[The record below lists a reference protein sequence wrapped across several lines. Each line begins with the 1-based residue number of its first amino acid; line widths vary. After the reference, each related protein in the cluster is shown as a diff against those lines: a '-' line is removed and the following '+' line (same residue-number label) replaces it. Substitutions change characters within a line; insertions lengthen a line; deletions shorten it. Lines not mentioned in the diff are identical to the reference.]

1 MALKVAGWRRQRG
14 AVALIV
20 GLLAVLVLFGMMGVA
35 VDLSYLYARKTELQ
49 NAADAA
55 ALAGARELN
64 QRQSGITAAVD
75 AAIALFAANASDNLI
90 AGATISE
97 ANIRFGSC
105 ANPEDRLPLRS
116 PNCPFFSPGS
126 IASDI
131 EAAPLSFIEVD
142 TGAASNRPVFFM
154 PVSGGPSTASAS
166 GYAVAGHYLRQITP
180 IGVCAVTAT
189 RYDSYAHGELLE
201 YGFRRGVGYDIMQLG
216 KIGGTPNPYQVN
228 PVAIDSASCEPSNS
242 SDDFMVP
249 FVCMGNSAVGQS
261 AISEGTTYV
270 FGNTGVEP
278 PVISALNS
286 RFGLYGGAGWGTN
299 KCLQSSAP
307 PDTNIKQY
315 CYRLDSSNGGA
326 RCFGQPKASWVPSA
340 VQPHMA
346 YDLDSGKVADWASSE
361 PTYQTIQINTT
372 KPCYNFSPGGTGN
385 PNQSFVA
392 AGSCGVKPGGGPNY
406 GVLWTFGP
414 AYRYS
419 ATSPGRVG
427 APFTAA
433 QANQQPRMY
442 NNSATPMTYFGTNP
456 AAPTYPAST
465 PYASTGGSMFQAPAG
480 IGESGRRVLN
490 LLIIDCDNVGSTGN
504 NNCRQRLPVL
514 GIGRFFMT
522 VLADPQKRKIEVEFA
537 GLIDQT
543 QQAEIRLYR

>member
-105 ANPEDRLPLRS
+105 ANPDDRLPLRS
-116 PNCPFFSPGS
+116 PNCPFFSSGS
-126 IASDI
+126 IASDS

-166 GYAVAGHYLRQITP
+166 GYAVAGHYLHQITP
-180 IGVCAVTAT
+180 IGICAVTT
-189 RYDSYAHGELLE
+189 NRYDSYAHGELLE
-201 YGFRRGVGYDIMQLG
+201 YGFRRGVAYDVMSMGPLG
-216 KIGGTPNPYQVN
+216 ANSLPYLVN
-228 PVAIDSASCEPSNS
+228 PVDVDPVSCDPNHSSAT
-242 SDDFMVP
+242 FTVP
-249 FVCMGNSAVGQS
+249 FVCMGNSAVGQG
-261 AISEGTTYV
+261 AISGMTAYAI
-270 FGNTGVEP
+270 GNTGLSTV
-278 PVISALNS
+278 VVSALNS

-299 KCLQSSAP
+299 QCQQSSAP
-307 PDTNIKQY
+307 PDTNIMQY
-315 CYRLDSSNGGA
+315 CYRLASGGNS
-326 RCFGQPKASWVPSA
+326 RCFGQPNASWVPSA
-340 VQPHMA
+340 VAPHTV
-346 YDLDSGKVADWASSE
+346 YNLDSANVANWATSE
-361 PTYQTIQINTT
+361 PTYQTVQLNTT
-372 KPCYNFSPGGTGN
+372 TKKPCYNASPGGTGN
-385 PNQSFVA
+385 PGQNFASSGA
-392 AGSCGVKPGGGPNY
+392 CSTNAGGPNY

-414 AYRYS
+414 AFRYS
-419 ATSPGRVG
+419 AASPGRVG
-427 APFTAA
+427 TPFTAA

-456 AAPTYPAST
+456 ATPTYPASP
-465 PYASTGGSMFQAPAG
+465 PYASTSGPMFQAPAG
-480 IGESGRRVLN
+480 SGEAGRRVLN
-490 LLIIDCDNVGSTGN
+490 LLIIDCNNVTGAGA
-504 NNCRQRLPVL
+504 CGQRLPVL
-514 GIGRFFMT
+514 GIGRFFMP
-522 VLADPQKRKIEVEFA
+522 VLADPTGNKRIEAEFG